1 MSDAALVNTELAL
14 NHVKTH
20 LASTESRTP
29 EIEICLVS
37 YLAVQFYSEMED
49 SVSGIFKARLHF
61 HGDKK
66 LEHFVSATHENM
78 LKRVNK
84 SDVAKMTKRFGQN
97 CQDTFNSSL
106 SEKDIADYSN
116 IINGRHR
123 VAHGNNASSQ
133 LSINQ
138 IELGL
143 KAASSILHS
152 LSQAIR

>member
-1 MSDAALVNTELAL
+1 MSEPALVNTELAS
-14 NHVKTH
+14 NQVKIH

-29 EIEICLVS
+29 EIEICLAS

-49 SVSGIFKARLHF
+49 AVSGIFKARLHF

-66 LEHFVSATHENM
+66 LEHFVSATHETM
-78 LKRVNK
+78 LKRVRRVE
-84 SDVAKMTKRFGQN
+84 VANMANCFGQN
-97 CQDTFNSSL
+97 CQDAFNSSL
-106 SEKDIADYSN
+106 SEKDIADYSS

-133 LSINQ
+133 LSIGE